1 MQVRFHPLYP
11 EILASGS
18 LDHEVRI
25 WDAHTADCIGSRN
38 FCNFS
43 DQSLP
48 KYVDMFFPSWSSD
61 CAYMVSWVHHVSDRP
76 IASIAFHAQGELLA
90 VASGHKVR
98 CSEIKEQRQ

>member
-1 MQVRFHPLYP
+1 MGHGQVRFHPLYP

-43 DQSLP
+43 DQALSN
-48 KYVDMFFPSWSSD
+48 YVDMILHFSVVFALIWLPV
-61 CAYMVSWVHHVSDRP
+61 CIMFQIV
-76 IASIAFHAQGELLA
+76 L
-90 VASGHKVR
+90 
-98 CSEIKEQRQ
+98 